1 MRMPFHLSFNAILV
15 ILIGVGCLLASV
27 FAMLRPE
34 FRILAV
40 GLFLTGIGNLL
51 FGATDGFTDP
61 RPIGRT
67 LYRLGAAAF
76 IGGIPI
82 LVYALYQVFGG

>member
-1 MRMPFHLSFNAILV
+1 MRMPFHLSFNALLV
-15 ILIGVGCLLASV
+15 ILIGVGLVLGSV
-27 FAMLRPE
+27 VVGPQPG
-34 FRILAV
+34 FRLLAV

-82 LVYALYQVFGG
+82 LVYALYQLFSG